1 MNDPS
6 SHPYPSVMNSRLVIN
21 TVTTS
26 ATVFYFRPEITLSG
40 QIWYKNKNCQFQLKF
55 DAYTKFEYAEF
66 AGDIH
71 FSCFR
76 PEIPFFSKFGP
87 KNTTVISGWKIWSK
101 KSKLSVYAETC
112 YLD

>member
-1 MNDPS
+1 MNDPN

-21 TVTTS
+21 TNNISDGFLFS
-26 ATVFYFRPEITLSG
+26 AGNITLSG
-40 QIWYKNKNCQFQLKF
+40 QIWYKNKNCQFQLKS